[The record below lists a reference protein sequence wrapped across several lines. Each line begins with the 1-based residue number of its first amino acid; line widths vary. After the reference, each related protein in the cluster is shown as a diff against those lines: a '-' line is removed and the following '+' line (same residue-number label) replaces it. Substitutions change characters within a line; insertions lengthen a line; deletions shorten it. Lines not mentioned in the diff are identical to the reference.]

1 MTLSLESSDSSVNT
15 GKADLVIVQAWK
27 PTTQEAEAGGWEI
40 QGEPELLSETLYL
53 N

>member
-1 MTLSLESSDSSVNT
+1 MNT
-15 GKADLVIVQAWK
+15 GKADLGIGQAWK
-27 PTTQEAEAGGWEI
+27 PTTQEAEAGGWKV